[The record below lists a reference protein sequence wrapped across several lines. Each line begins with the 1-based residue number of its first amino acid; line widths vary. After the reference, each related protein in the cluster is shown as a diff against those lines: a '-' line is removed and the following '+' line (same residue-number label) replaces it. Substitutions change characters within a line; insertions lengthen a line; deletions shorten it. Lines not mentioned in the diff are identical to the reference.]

1 MRKNAIS
8 HNIDVMK
15 NTKIS
20 LQSLRVFSEVAE
32 CLSFTQA
39 ANRLFRT
46 QPAVSRQVADMEL
59 ELGVALF
66 FRKGRSLALTPAG
79 HDLFARA
86 RAILG
91 DVEAFSERARDMAHG
106 AVGLLRVGATPML
119 FDTMMPNLLREYAQ
133 RWPQVRLKIFE
144 VDSASVIAQVETREL
159 DVGLTRYAT
168 TDSVQGERL
177 FPMHLIAIVDRRHP
191 LARRRSL
198 ELAEL
203 QDKPLLLM
211 IRGIGSRV
219 LIDQACRRGGYRL
232 TDVRFESGSYS
243 SLVEMAIAGHGI
255 ALVSSVVTLR
265 RSDARIIPVH
275 YKRERLQSWAAVHWH
290 GEAEQTEYMRAFVDL
305 ARDMGQKDYPGKQYG
320 L

>member
-1 MRKNAIS
+1 
-8 HNIDVMK
+8 MK
-15 NTKIS
+15 DTKIS
-20 LQSLRVFSEVAE
+20 LQSLRVFTEVAD

-46 QPAVSRQVADMEL
+46 QPALSRQIADMEQ
-59 ELGVALF
+59 ELGVPLF

-79 HDLFARA
+79 HDLFGRA

-91 DVEAFSERARDMAHG
+91 DVEALSERARDMANG
-106 AVGLLRVGATPML
+106 TAGVLRVGATPML
-119 FDTMMPNLLREYAQ
+119 FDTMMPSLLREYAS

-144 VDSASVIAQVETREL
+144 VDSASVIAQLETREL

-177 FPMHLIAIVDRRHP
+177 FPMHLVAIADRRHP

-203 QDKPLLLM
+203 VDQPLLLM
-211 IRGIGSRV
+211 VKGIGSRV
-219 LIDQACRRGGYRL
+219 LIDQACRQGGYRL
-232 TDVRFESGSYS
+232 TDIRFESSAYS
-243 SLVEMAIAGHGI
+243 SLVEMATAGHGI

-265 RSDARIIPVH
+265 RDDARIIPIL
-275 YKRERLQSWAAVHWH
+275 YRNERLRSWTAIHWH
-290 GEAEQTEYMRAFVDL
+290 GESEQAGYMRAFVEV
-305 ARDMGQKDYPGKQYG
+305 AREMVQQDYPGKQYG
-320 L
+320 LS